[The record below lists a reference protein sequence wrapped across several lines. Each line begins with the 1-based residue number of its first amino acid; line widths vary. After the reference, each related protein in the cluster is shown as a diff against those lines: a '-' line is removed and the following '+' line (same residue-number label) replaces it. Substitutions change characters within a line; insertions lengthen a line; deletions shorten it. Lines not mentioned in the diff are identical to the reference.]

1 MKWIKRYSF
10 LVMIL
15 VTGIVYGSGKI
26 IKAAEQYQ
34 EQQIVKGQEISGSD
48 GSGVKN
54 PGEPGT
60 ENPDETGKDNSG
72 EAGTENP
79 DGTGAEDP
87 GESGTDNPDESRP
100 GNTDETGTPGESETG
115 SIDGTDALGESSTDK
130 TRNPGTG
137 AFHRVEMDYLDDALF
152 IGDSR
157 TSTLYE
163 YAGWENTDF
172 FVKYGLTIWD
182 VWEQTMDGRKLED
195 VLSAKQYGKIY
206 IMLGINEL
214 GSGTAVTFREEY
226 ERVVAQIRQ
235 MQPKAVIFVQAILHV
250 TAEKDAEGTYINN
263 QEVNARNQEICKLA
277 DNETVFWLDLNEIMD
292 NPATG
297 KLDSIYSFDGV
308 HLKVKYIDVWREF
321 LLDHGV

>member
-26 IKAAEQYQ
+26 IKAAEKYQ
-34 EQQIVKGQEISGSD
+34 EQQIVKSQAVKPGESDTD
-48 GSGVKN
+48 GSGENNFGEN
-54 PGEPGT
+54 PYKSGA
-60 ENPDETGKDNSG
+60 ENPDKSGTEDPGETGKENSG
-72 EAGTENP
+72 EAKTENP
-79 DGTGAEDP
+79 DGTGAS
-87 GESGTDNPDESRP
+87 GESGTDK
-100 GNTDETGTPGESETG
+100 
-115 SIDGTDALGESSTDK
+115 A
-130 TRNPGTG
+130 RNPETG

-182 VWEQTMDGRKLED
+182 VWEQTMDGRKLENM
-195 VLSAKQYGKIY
+195 LFAKQYGKIY

-226 ERVVAQIRQ
+226 ERVVAKLRQ
-235 MQPKAVIFVQAILHV
+235 MQPRAVIFVQAILHV

>member
-26 IKAAEQYQ
+26 IKAAEKYQ
-34 EQQIVKGQEISGSD
+34 EQQIVKSQA
-48 GSGVKN
+48 VK
-54 PGEPGT
+54 PGENNFG
-60 ENPDETGKDNSG
+60 ENPDKAGAENPDKSGTEDPGETGKENSG
-72 EAGTENP
+72 EAKTENP
-79 DGTGAEDP
+79 DGTGTEDS
-87 GESGTDNPDESRP
+87 GESETDNPDGSSP
-100 GNTDETGTPGESETG
+100 GNTDETGASGES
-115 SIDGTDALGESSTDK
+115 GTDKA
-130 TRNPGTG
+130 RNPGTG

-182 VWEQTMDGRKLED
+182 VWKQTMDGRKLEN

-226 ERVVAQIRQ
+226 ERVVAGIRQ

-292 NPATG
+292 DPATG